1 MCKEVEENIVYVRQ
15 GKDHPGLYRKALKV
29 IREEIHWVRNDMK
42 IKPGVELEVKARIRY
57 RQPLQNAKLISKKDA
72 LYIVFEQLQS
82 AITSGQFVAWYQGK
96 ELVGSGIIF

>member
-1 MCKEVEENIVYVRQ
+1 
-15 GKDHPGLYRKALKV
+15 
-29 IREEIHWVRNDMK
+29 MK
-42 IKPGVELEVKARIRY
+42 IKPGVELEIKARIRY

-96 ELVGSGIIF
+96 ELVGSGVIF